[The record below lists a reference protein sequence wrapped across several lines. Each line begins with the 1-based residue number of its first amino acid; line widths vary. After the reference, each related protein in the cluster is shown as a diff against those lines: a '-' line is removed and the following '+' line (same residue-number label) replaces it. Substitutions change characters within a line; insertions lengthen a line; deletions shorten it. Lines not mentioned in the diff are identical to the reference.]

1 MTCTNVETALAGLVG
16 VAKGGVMRLRRSE
29 RPELSFT
36 PNQVVAQRIAIA
48 RELRG
53 WTQEEAAERLEPFLG
68 ARWSGATFSIVEPS
82 GDGKRIRQFSAEE
95 LVALSRAFELPIGW
109 WFTPSWGDQSAVVAT
124 PDAPDGLPAQLMLD
138 VVMGEPD
145 GFEAWANELLLWAST
160 QRVIVEQA
168 TGRIVRQDSIS
179 PKTEPWLDDVARLR
193 TEMSVV
199 VQFGD
204 LNAAKEGLTRVL
216 ALLDDLSTS
225 APRPTNRQR
234 RRARSR
240 EHGERWAAE
249 EAGQL
254 EAEREAPR

>member
-1 MTCTNVETALAGLVG
+1 
-16 VAKGGVMRLRRSE
+16 MRLRRTE
-29 RPELSFT
+29 RPERSFT
-36 PNQVVAQRIAIA
+36 PNQVVAQRITIA

-68 ARWSGATFSIVEPS
+68 ARWSGATVSIVERS
-82 GDGKRIRQFSAEE
+82 VDGKRIRQFSADE
-95 LVALSRAFELPIGW
+95 LVALSRAFEVPIGW

-124 PDAPDGLPAQLMLD
+124 PDAPDGLPAQLMVD

-193 TEMSVV
+193 AEMSVAA
-199 VQFGD
+199 QFGD
-204 LNAAKEGLTRVL
+204 LDAAKDGLSRVL
-216 ALLDDLSTS
+216 ALLEDLSTVA
-225 APRPTNRQR
+225 APPEETPPTRGKKR
-234 RRARSR
+234 
-240 EHGERWAAE
+240 
-249 EAGQL
+249 
-254 EAEREAPR
+254 